1 MADYKDIITGTIS
14 NVFSKAKEVADSV
27 ADSVS
32 KNVDVKDVY
41 EQGAAKAKAY
51 GRIAKLSL
59 EMSGDQEELKRI
71 YTEIGR
77 LCYEQNRDNPAD
89 AYSPLFSQAGVVSRR
104 IAAAEQEIKEL
115 KEAVSAAAGESD
127 IDVEIEQYEDVV
139 DSTESDGAAEL
150 IKDVAKDIES
160 AAEDVIDEFKD

>member
-1 MADYKDIITGTIS
+1 MADYKDIIVGTLS
-14 NVFSKAKEVADSV
+14 NVFSKAKDVAGSV

-71 YTEIGR
+71 FTEIGR
-77 LCYEQNRDNPAD
+77 LCYEQTRDNPGD
-89 AYSPLFSQAGVVSRR
+89 VYSPLFSQAEVVSRR
-104 IAAAEQEIKEL
+104 IATAEQEIREL
-115 KEAVSAAAGESD
+115 KEAVSAAADESG
-127 IDVEIEQYEDVV
+127 IDVEIEQFEDIV
-139 DSTESDGAAEL
+139 DSTENDGAAET
-150 IKDVAKDIES
+150 IQSDVENAPEGLD
-160 AAEDVIDEFKD
+160 D